1 MTATTRPEVEEL
13 LEIVGN
19 LPVSHVEEVLDFA
32 RFLEWRSQ
40 RNYTAPEA
48 ETEDAFDAE
57 NDAWDALFAT
67 EQSQRLLSRLAAQ
80 AIKNDDAG
88 ETVELVFDADGNL
101 LD

>member
-1 MTATTRPEVEEL
+1 MTATTRPEINEL
-13 LEIVGN
+13 LEIVVS

-40 RNYTAPEA
+40 RNHTAPEV
-48 ETEDAFDAE
+48 EMEDASDAE

-80 AIKNDDAG
+80 AIENDDAG
-88 ETVELVFDADGNL
+88 ETVELILDADGNL